1 MKSVFQKI
9 LIALLAIL
17 WGISSVQAQ
26 SVNMS
31 RYITLT
37 VEKGADILL
46 DIAADAASTPIK
58 IVSGDKEQTITVGT
72 SWTGVKSYTAGDAT
86 MTVYG
91 DALKLDCSKN
101 GAKVTGLN
109 TSSNAQLQ
117 VLFCYKDSISSLDL
131 SNNEELKSLH
141 CFGDKL
147 TSLDVSKNKQLQ
159 WLKCH
164 DNRLTTID
172 VSHNTQLK
180 YMTCYGND
188 FTVAALDN
196 IYCLLPDRAGQK
208 AGEIQP
214 LLNASSPEKNKV
226 LATNGN
232 NAIARNWKVQYSQ
245 NGSLITGFTGTKQ
258 CGGGSG
264 VNMDRYITLTVVSG
278 EEISLNF
285 FADAD
290 NTPIK
295 IVSGTK
301 EQTIT
306 VGTSWTGM
314 NKYITDGS
322 TMTVY
327 GNVQKFSCGG
337 NGKNITGLDV
347 SHNSQLTILY
357 CDKNAI
363 ISLNVSGNTE
373 LKNLDCK
380 ENAIASLDLS
390 NCKQLKWVYC
400 NKNALTS
407 LNVSKC
413 EQLELL
419 KCYEN
424 KLTSLDVSNNA
435 MLKML
440 YCEENAL
447 TSLDVSRNTELI
459 SLYCQQNSISSLNL
473 GSNTKLRILFC
484 YENAL
489 NSLDV
494 SKCTQLEWLYCAD
507 NPISILDISHNKHLN
522 TLYCYGNSFTTAAL
536 DDIYC
541 SLPDRKGKS
550 KGDIAPLLNASSA
563 DKSKVL
569 ATNGNNAAIRGWKAI
584 YYEGNSEITGF
595 TGTKQCGGGS
605 GVNMDRY
612 ITLTVDK
619 GKDISL
625 SVYASADN
633 TPIKIV
639 SGDKE
644 YTFNTGAGWTKMNK
658 YTAGAGTMTIY
669 GNVWQFNCHDNAA
682 NITGLD
688 ASHNAELQTLIC
700 NNNAIASLNVSG
712 NTDLIG
718 LYCLGNALTTL
729 DVSKNMKL
737 TNLYCYENSLTT
749 LDIGNNTELAF
760 LDCRS
765 NKLTSLDVSKN
776 KKLKTLDCRANK
788 LTAIDVS
795 NNTKLE
801 SFHCSENALST
812 LDLSHN
818 SELNS
823 LYCYGNNFTTA
834 ALDDI
839 YCSLPNRGGQAIIGL
854 IQPLLNASS
863 SDKDKVLATNGNNAA
878 TKNWAL
884 TYYENDADITGFT
897 GTHQCGGGTG
907 IDETKDLPSLA
918 VYPNP
923 VKDILN
929 IVADKPVHSIR
940 IYNVYGTEVA
950 HATDTNSINVSHL
963 HAGVYM
969 VRADGKTTRIIKE

>member
-31 RYITLT
+31 RYITLI

-46 DIAADAASTPIK
+46 DIAADAANTPIK
-58 IVSGDKEQTITVGT
+58 IVSGDKEQAITVGT

-91 DALKLDCSKN
+91 DAFKLDCSKN

-245 NGSLITGFTGTKQ
+245 NSSVITGFTGTHQ

-306 VGTSWTGM
+306 VGASWTGM

-459 SLYCQQNSISSLNL
+459 SLYCQQNSISSLSL
-473 GSNTKLRILFC
+473 GDNTKLRILFC
-484 YENAL
+484 YENAIA
-489 NSLDV
+489 SLDV

-507 NPISILDISHNKHLN
+507 NPISTLDISHNKHLS
-522 TLYCYGNSFTTAAL
+522 TLYCYGNSFTTTTL

-569 ATNGNNAAIRGWKAI
+569 ATNGNNAAVKGWKAI

-619 GKDISL
+619 GKEISL

-765 NKLTSLDVSKN
+765 NKLTSLNVSKN

-795 NNTKLE
+795 NNTELE

-823 LYCYGNNFTTA
+823 LYCYGNKFTTA

-863 SDKDKVLATNGNNAA
+863 PDKDKVLATNGNNAA

-884 TYYENDADITGFT
+884 TYYENDSEITGFT
-897 GTHQCGGGTG
+897 GIHQCGGGTG
-907 IDETKDLPSLA
+907 IDEAKDLPSLA

-950 HATDTNSINVSHL
+950 HATDTNSIDVSHL
-963 HAGVYM
+963 PAGVYM
-969 VRADGKTTRIIKE
+969 VRADGKVARIIKE

>member
-1 MKSVFQKI
+1 MKSVFQKC

-17 WGISSVQAQ
+17 WGVSSVQAQ

-46 DIAADAASTPIK
+46 DIAADAANTPIK

-72 SWTGVKSYTAGDAT
+72 SWTGEKSYAAGDAT

-117 VLFCYKDSISSLDL
+117 LLFCYKDSISSLDL

-188 FTVAALDN
+188 FTTAALDN

-245 NGSLITGFTGTKQ
+245 NSSVITGFTGTKQ
-258 CGGGSG
+258 CGGVSG

-278 EEISLNF
+278 EEINLNL

-306 VGTSWTGM
+306 VGASWTGM
-314 NKYITDGS
+314 NKYIADGS

-424 KLTSLDVSNNA
+424 KLTSLDVGNNA

-447 TSLDVSRNTELI
+447 TSLDVNRNTELI
-459 SLYCQQNSISSLNL
+459 SLRCQQNSISSLSL
-473 GSNTKLRILFC
+473 GDNTKLRILFC

-507 NPISILDISHNKHLN
+507 NPISTLDISHNKHLS

-644 YTFNTGAGWTKMNK
+644 YTFNTGAGWTKMSK

-712 NTDLIG
+712 NTELIG

-737 TNLYCYENSLTT
+737 ANLYCYENSLTT

-776 KKLKTLDCRANK
+776 KKLKTLDCRSNK
-788 LTAIDVS
+788 LTTIDLS
-795 NNTKLE
+795 NNTELE

-839 YCSLPNRGGQAIIGL
+839 YCSLPSRGGQAIIGL

-863 SDKDKVLATNGNNAA
+863 PDKDKVLATNGNNAA

-884 TYYENDADITGFT
+884 TYYENDAEITGFT

-923 VKDILN
+923 VKDVLN
-929 IVADKPVHSIR
+929 IATDKPVHSIR

-950 HATDTNSINVSHL
+950 HATDATSIDVSHL
-963 HAGVYM
+963 PAGVYI
-969 VRADGKTTRIIKE
+969 VRADGKVARIIKE